1 MTRSRSA
8 TIADFV
14 ERAYQV
20 LGEIDYYQILGVTR
34 EVAPDGVR
42 AAYYKL
48 AANLHPDV
56 HGDEVAPEYKQK
68 LTSVFSRVVEAYR
81 VLSNPA
87 ERAVY
92 DDGLAGGERRLSSGI
107 RLKPKPE
114 DLIADPGARKFYSL
128 GVQALSGHDAKS
140 AVMNLKMAR
149 SRETNPVIDDALA
162 QAEAMLKGAH
172 S

>member
-20 LGEIDYYQILGVTR
+20 LGEVTYYQILGVAR
-34 EVAPDGVR
+34 EVSADEVR

-56 HGDEVAPEYKQK
+56 HGDGVDPEYKQK

-81 VLSNPA
+81 VLSSA
-87 ERAVY
+87 SERASY
-92 DDGLAGGERRLSSGI
+92 DAGLAEGEVRLSSGV

-114 DLIADPGARKFYSL
+114 DMIVDPGARRFYLL
-128 GVQALSGHDAKS
+128 GLRALEDHDAKS
-140 AVMNLKMAR
+140 AIINLKMAR
-149 SRETNPVIDDALA
+149 SCEACPVIEQALA
-162 QAEAMLKGAH
+162 QAEAKLKGT
-172 S
+172 SS